1 MLREPGD
8 PEKLGE
14 FLQKENISVH
24 YFCLILSSK
33 LPQRG
38 QSNRGSMD
46 SCLKTSKR
54 RQPGLLGRS
63 ALCARKRELLSTARR
78 ISASET
84 SICLVAKKGVAFHN
98 FLESTNH
105 FVTNIAQHRTSNMG
119 MWGRKAASYVVKT
132 YPNRVLRTSR
142 ARVVVKPS
150 TTASAYRNMPTHQQS
165 ISSNV
170 HSVTIERVSSRNA
183 ENGNSY
189 SRQEVVPHS
198 VCYMRIPRNP
208 QGLLLS

>member
-1 MLREPGD
+1 D

-14 FLQKENISVH
+14 FLQKDNISVH
-24 YFCLILSSK
+24 YFCLVISCL
-33 LPQRG
+33 RG
-38 QSNRGSMD
+38 ASPTEVSMD

-54 RQPGLLGRS
+54 RQLGLLGRS
-63 ALCARKRELLSTARR
+63 ALCARKREPLSTARR

-119 MWGRKAASYVVKT
+119 MWGRKAASCVVKT
-132 YPNRVLRTSR
+132 YPNRVLRISR

-170 HSVTIERVSSRNA
+170 HS
-183 ENGNSY
+183 NGNSY

-198 VCYMRIPRNP
+198 VCYMRIPWNP
-208 QGLLLS
+208 QELLLS

>member
-1 MLREPGD
+1 D

-38 QSNRGSMD
+38 Q
-46 SCLKTSKR
+46 

-170 HSVTIERVSSRNA
+170 HISSRNA

>member
-1 MLREPGD
+1 D

-14 FLQKENISVH
+14 FLQKDNLSVH

-38 QSNRGSMD
+38 QSNRG
-46 SCLKTSKR
+46 L
-54 RQPGLLGRS
+54 RQLVHLGRS

-98 FLESTNH
+98 FLEST
-105 FVTNIAQHRTSNMG
+105 R
-119 MWGRKAASYVVKT
+119 RKAASCVVKI
-132 YPNRVLRTSR
+132 YPKRVLRTSR
-142 ARVVVKPS
+142 AHVVVKLS

-170 HSVTIERVSSRNA
+170 HISSRNA
-183 ENGNSY
+183 KNGNSH
-189 SRQEVVPHS
+189 SRQEVAPHS
-198 VCYMRIPRNP
+198 VCYMRIPWNP

>member
-1 MLREPGD
+1 LQEPGD

-14 FLQKENISVH
+14 FLQKDNISVLH
-24 YFCLILSSK
+24 LFCLIFISILSSK

-38 QSNRGSMD
+38 Q
-46 SCLKTSKR
+46 
-54 RQPGLLGRS
+54 RQLGLLGRS

-105 FVTNIAQHRTSNMG
+105 FVTNI
-119 MWGRKAASYVVKT
+119 GRKAASCVVKT

-170 HSVTIERVSSRNA
+170 HS
-183 ENGNSY
+183 NGNSY

-198 VCYMRIPRNP
+198 VCYMRIPWNP